1 MAISYDKLLQSLKNK
16 KFEPVYFLHGE
27 ETYFIDAITDYIEK
41 NALTEAEKGFNQVV
55 IYGKDTDADSI
66 VATARR
72 YPMMSEKQVVI
83 VKEAQFL
90 KGLGGKNNDDGDE
103 KPDKKQS
110 LLEGYIEKPVP
121 STLLVIAYKYKTLDK
136 RLKLYKLLDKN
147 AVLFESAKVK
157 ENTVPE
163 WITKYLEEKGKKI
176 TQKAALLLTEYIGND
191 LENIVN
197 ALEKLSI
204 ANNTEDAINE
214 KDIEDN
220 IGISR
225 EYNIFELT
233 AAIGTKNKV
242 KASKIIEY
250 MGTHTKEHPL
260 PMIMGFLYSYFSKI
274 AAMQLKPGNQKE
286 ALKAMGVMDWL
297 QKEYTQA
304 EQNYK
309 GKLKPIM
316 HILHEYDL
324 RSKGVND
331 TGTGDAQLLK
341 EMMYRI
347 MYI

>member
-1 MAISYDKLLQSLKNK
+1 MSITYDKLLQGLKAR
-16 KFEPVYFLHGE
+16 KFEPVYFLHGDE
-27 ETYFIDAITDYIEK
+27 PYFIDSITDYIAE
-41 NALTEAEKGFNQVV
+41 NALTEGERGFNQVV
-55 IYGKDTDADSI
+55 MYGKDTDMDTIISACK
-66 VATARR
+66 R
-72 YPMMSEKQVVI
+72 YPMMAERQVVI

-90 KGLGGKNNDDGDE
+90 KGLGGKNNEEDDE

-110 LLEGYIEKPVP
+110 ALESYLEKPVP

-147 AVLFESAKVK
+147 AVLLESPKVK
-157 ENTVPE
+157 ENTVPD
-163 WITKYLEEKGKKI
+163 WITKYLAGKGKKI

-204 ANNTEDAINE
+204 ANNSDEAINE
-214 KDIEDN
+214 KDIEEN

-233 AAIGTKNKV
+233 AAIGAKNKV

-260 PMIMGFLYSYFSKI
+260 PMVMGFLYSYFSKL
-274 AAMQLKPGNQKE
+274 AAMQLKPNNQKE
-286 ALKAMGVMDWL
+286 ALKAMNVMDWL
-297 QKEYTQA
+297 HREYLQA
-304 EQNYK
+304 EQNYR
-309 GKLKPIM
+309 GKFKTIM

-331 TGTGDAQLLK
+331 TGTPDAQLLK
-341 EMMYRI
+341 EMLYRI
-347 MYI
+347 MYV

>member
-1 MAISYDKLLQSLKNK
+1 MAVTYDKLLQSLKSK

-27 ETYFIDAITDYIEK
+27 EPYFIDAITDYIEK

-55 IYGKDTDADSI
+55 MYGKDTDLDSI
-66 VATARR
+66 VAAARR
-72 YPMMSEKQVVI
+72 YPMMSEKQVII
-83 VKEAQFL
+83 VKEAQFMR
-90 KGLGGKNNDDGDE
+90 GLGGKNNDDGDE
-103 KPDKKQS
+103 KPEKKQS

-121 STLLVIAYKYKTLDK
+121 STILVIAYKYKTLDK

-157 ENTVPE
+157 ENTIPD

-204 ANNTEDAINE
+204 ANNTENAINE

-233 AAIGTKNKV
+233 AALGTKNKI

-250 MGTHTKEHPL
+250 MSTHTKEHPL

-274 AAMQLKPGNQKE
+274 SAMQLKPGSQKE

-297 QKEYTQA
+297 QKEYIQA

-316 HILHEYDL
+316 NILHEYDL

-331 TGTGDAQLLK
+331 TGTADAQLLK